1 MKGTKVQQ
9 STDLPLELFPE
20 RIHQLRL
27 EVLTIEKEL
36 DQLKA
41 IRAERKNTLKSTE
54 WQGMGSNDKIRD
66 ANFELALAK
75 DTVYRTANQDIEKIE
90 WDLREAQY
98 NVEKHES
105 MFSVK
110 KLRLR
115 EQIANTELQA
125 ATGLKPMTIETPE
138 PAQPLAHIEQP
149 IAAKSKFPF

>member
-1 MKGTKVQQ
+1 MQQ
-9 STDLPLELFPE
+9 GTDLPLELFPE

-27 EVLTIEKEL
+27 EVLAIEKEL

-54 WQGMGSNDKIRD
+54 WQAMGSNDKIRD
-66 ANFELALAK
+66 ANFELALSK

-115 EQIANTELQA
+115 EYIANTELQA
-125 ATGLKPMTIETPE
+125 ATGLKPMTVTAPAT
-138 PAQPLAHIEQP
+138 AQPIAEIEQP
-149 IAAKSKFPF
+149 VPVKSKFPF